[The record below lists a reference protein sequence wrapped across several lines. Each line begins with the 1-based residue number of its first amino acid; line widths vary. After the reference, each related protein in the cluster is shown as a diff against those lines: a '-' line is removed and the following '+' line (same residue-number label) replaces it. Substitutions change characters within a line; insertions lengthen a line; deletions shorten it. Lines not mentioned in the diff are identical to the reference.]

1 MTDETGEARPDA
13 ERGDARSVRRKI
25 YIRER
30 LPTVLIEMKS
40 VADERKAL
48 IEKRKLAKPE
58 DRKEMNRRQNFLA
71 ERLSV
76 LRAERASLIE
86 ERDGSVL
93 QLAKEKDT
101 K

>member
-1 MTDETGEARPDA
+1 MTEETGETRP
-13 ERGDARSVRRKI
+13 DARSVRRKI

-30 LPTVLIEMKS
+30 LPAVLIEMKS
-40 VADERKAL
+40 VADERKEL
-48 IEKRKLAKPE
+48 IEKRKLAQPE

-76 LRAERASLIE
+76 LRAERAALIE
-86 ERDGSVL
+86 ERDGIPL
-93 QLAKEKDT
+93 ELAKEKAP